1 LSEKNAK
8 GELVPIDT
16 NNIKEQGRKFVL
28 QLPTG
33 ESVEFTIGQSARI
46 TVGKEQM
53 NTLLESTDRIKIVD
67 YGDKSSFDIYEKV
80 GDEYIPLQGDFGYG
94 ENQLNKELVDRQKPG
109 DKISLQVDTNDN
121 YNKKLIDNYQRAKKS
136 RAKNKEEKL
145 REAEKQLKENLHIF
159 VTTENGEILG
169 SFKAFQQSF
178 NANSEATQTLLALR
192 ERATRNVMD
201 GKSGRFDMNVS
212 IPIEKV
218 LIGSP
223 NYKVKEGENNS
234 LVPTTQKFTP
244 EMMKKVVAVGYVKNG
259 ELKLNKKIEAE
270 KMFVQKFS
278 EKTPI
283 IVFDYN
289 GRNIAFP
296 VSLIKTEVDLT
307 RRIVEIGNLNVPVSQ
322 QIKHLNEFLVQNGVS
337 PSEYIFDPSQALTSD
352 GNIDTLTRL
361 FDRFEKINEFADIET
376 WINEKF
382 NVSLL
387 QQQAEIAIDISN
399 RPFNTGKMIL
409 DLENVEQ
416 VGELDILKG
425 LFEGSETEK
434 LNLEKSLSQ
443 DMQDIYQDWLT
454 NPAYQDMTE
463 GRFVDAMDGTDV
475 QKEPNNALE
484 TMSNVNMLK
493 EVIKIMPKKVR
504 DNIGQSKIG
513 KIREQIARH
522 EQLEKEL
529 GSLKA
534 GIKNQTVAQQ
544 VKDNKPKV
552 NNCN

>member
-1 LSEKNAK
+1 
-8 GELVPIDT
+8 
-16 NNIKEQGRKFVL
+16 
-28 QLPTG
+28 
-33 ESVEFTIGQSARI
+33 
-46 TVGKEQM
+46 
-53 NTLLESTDRIKIVD
+53 
-67 YGDKSSFDIYEKV
+67 
-80 GDEYIPLQGDFGYG
+80 
-94 ENQLNKELVDRQKPG
+94 
-109 DKISLQVDTNDN
+109 
-121 YNKKLIDNYQRAKKS
+121 
-136 RAKNKEEKL
+136 
-145 REAEKQLKENLHIF
+145 
-159 VTTENGEILG
+159 
-169 SFKAFQQSF
+169 
-178 NANSEATQTLLALR
+178 
-192 ERATRNVMD
+192 MD

-244 EMMKKVVAVGYVKNG
+244 EMMKKVVATGYVKNG

-307 RRIVEIGNLNVPVSQ
+307 RRIVEIANLNLPVSQ
-322 QIKHLNEFLVQNGVS
+322 QIKHLNEFMVQNGVS

-352 GNIDTLTRL
+352 ANLDALTKL

-463 GRFVDAMDGTDV
+463 GKFVDAMDGTDV

-534 GIKNQTVAQQ
+534 GIKNQTVSQQ